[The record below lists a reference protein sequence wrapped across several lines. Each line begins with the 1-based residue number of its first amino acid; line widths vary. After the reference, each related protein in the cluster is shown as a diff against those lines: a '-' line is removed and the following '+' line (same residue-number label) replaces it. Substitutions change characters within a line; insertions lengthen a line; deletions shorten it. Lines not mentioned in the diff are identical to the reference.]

1 MPKIAKPA
9 STNFT
14 PQVFGVVNV
23 TEDSFSDGGRYLDPD
38 RAIAH
43 GRALVMDGA
52 DVLDLG
58 AASSNPDARTVPI
71 TEEIR
76 RLKPVVAAF
85 RAEGFALSVD
95 SFQPE
100 TQRWAM
106 AQGVAYLND
115 IHGFSEKSFWP
126 ELANGT
132 CRLVVM
138 HAIHD
143 GWKAER
149 RNIAPEAIWARI
161 EDFFA
166 RRIED
171 LITAGVVRSRLILD
185 PGMGFFLSSNAE
197 ASLQMLRDIPR
208 LKARFGLPVMI
219 GVSRKSFLK
228 TMVNRATSELGAA
241 SLAAELFAALQG
253 ADIIRTHE
261 TKPLKDALAIFAG
274 LTGLIHHI

>member
-1 MPKIAKPA
+1 MSEITISA
-9 STNFT
+9 STNST
-14 PQVFGVVNV
+14 PKIFGVVNM

-58 AASSNPDARTVPI
+58 AASSNPDARAVPVA
-71 TEEIR
+71 EEIH
-76 RLKPVVAAF
+76 RLSPVVTAF
-85 RAEGFALSVD
+85 QAQGFALSID

-106 AQGVAYLND
+106 AKGVAYLND

-126 ELANGT
+126 ELASGT
-132 CRLVVM
+132 CGLVVM
-138 HAIHD
+138 HAIQES
-143 GWKAER
+143 WKAER
-149 RNIAPEAIWARI
+149 RNIPPEAIWARI

-166 RRIED
+166 RRVED
-171 LITAGVVRSRLILD
+171 LMAAGVARSRLILD

-197 ASLQMLRDIPR
+197 ASLQMLRDIPK
-208 LKARFGLPVMI
+208 LKQRFGLPVMI

-228 TMVNRATSELGAA
+228 AVVNRATNELGAA
-241 SLAAELFAALQG
+241 SLAAELFAIFQG

-261 TKPLKDALAIFAG
+261 AKPLKDALAIFAA
-274 LTGLIHHI
+274 LRE